1 MRSCSVLNVQHSPA
15 FVKEPA
21 HPDFV
26 LDAVRA
32 AEYTLPNP
40 EEKEF
45 PAVMKTMYAN
55 MMMTEAVGG
64 GYYFAYL
71 HSRRR
76 EGQTR

>member
-1 MRSCSVLNVQHSPA
+1 M
-15 FVKEPA
+15 
-21 HPDFV
+21 

-76 EGQTR
+76 EGQIR